1 MRRTYVLVFSTAVLV
16 AGGCRLYNLERRL
29 DPANADFLSKVR
41 YIITGEE
48 RRIFLEMPDSDKP
61 KFIEEF
67 WSRRDPDPETG
78 ENEYQTEYYDRIE
91 EAGRL
96 FPSEGRP
103 GWQTDRG
110 RIFVLFGPP
119 TQRLTYPLENE
130 SGCREV
136 WYYIDFPVVFLDDH
150 CSGHYAVA
158 PINLEHLGELHR
170 VQDFFQ
176 RSFQPRKKMF
186 DYEVRVVKTGREG
199 EKILGRI
206 AVDIPYSGIS
216 FAAGE
221 EGKLN
226 TVLTVVL
233 GIRDGNGA
241 VLWDFE
247 NDVPVSIDE
256 GAAEKA
262 LMKKLHLEIPFV
274 ISGDPERLRRG
285 GAILHVKVRSSA
297 SGEELRKVKGFRLK
311 F

>member
-297 SGEELRKVKGFRLK
+297 AGEELRKVKGFRLK